1 MNQSAK
7 SFLLSI
13 TLIVVVVSLNSC
25 NLFSKKGAVK
35 NGTQE
40 FPVVKVSKGNAT
52 IYADFAAE
60 VESHNV
66 VEICSRATGY
76 IDLIAVR
83 EGSEVKKGELIL
95 KINDDEYQQK
105 VIATEANVKAA
116 QADVNNARLE
126 IEKMTPLV
134 QRNIISNFQLETA
147 KSNLQAAEA
156 KLTQARSQY
165 NDAKIS
171 LSYTRITSPTNGV
184 IGKLDIRSGSLVNA
198 GAYITNVSAF
208 GDVFAYF
215 SFDEKKLLSMA
226 GPKDG
231 ASIYEKMNSFPPVD
245 FVMADGSIY
254 ESKGKLEIA
263 SGLINSKTGSMQLKG
278 VFPNPSMKIRSGST
292 GRVRIPVHYEDIILI
307 PQKATYELQDKK
319 LVYLVDNDGKVTS
332 KAIFI
337 EGSSNGNYVVTGGIK
352 EGDIIIYEGIDKI
365 RDGMTITPKTVTSTT
380 QQN

>member
-13 TLIVVVVSLNSC
+13 TLTITAVSLNSC

-35 NGTQE
+35 NGVQE

-66 VEICSRATGY
+66 VEIRSRATGY
-76 IDLIAVR
+76 IDQIAVQ
-83 EGSEVKKGELIL
+83 EGSEVRKGELIL

-105 VIATEANVKAA
+105 VMATEANVKAA
-116 QADVNNARLE
+116 QADVNNAQLE

-171 LSYTRITSPTNGV
+171 LSYTRITSPVDGV
-184 IGKLDIRSGSLVNA
+184 IGKLDIRSGSLVSA

-208 GDVFAYF
+208 GDIFAYF
-215 SFDEKKLLSMA
+215 AFDEKKLLSMP
-226 GPKDG
+226 GPKEG

-245 FVMADGSIY
+245 FVMADGTIY
-254 ESKGKLEIA
+254 ENKGKIEIA

-278 VFPNPSMKIRSGST
+278 VFPNPDMKIRSGST
-292 GRVRIPVHYEDIILI
+292 GRVRIPVHYDDIMLI

-319 LVYLVDNDGKVTS
+319 LVYLVDKDGKVTS
-332 KAIFI
+332 KAIFT
-337 EGSSNGNYVVTGGIK
+337 EGASNGNYVVTGGIK
-352 EGDIIIYEGIDKI
+352 EGDIIIYEGIDKV
-365 RDGMTITPKTVTSTT
+365 RDGMTITPKAVTSTT